1 MCMKNNRV
9 ELFNFVKDHTKNMEV
24 KLVDDSFIDI
34 KIGDFG
40 ICLELTFYLI
50 LTEKN
55 KRKYL
60 DILLNEIAYALY
72 FKKD

>member
-9 ELFNFVKDHTKNMEV
+9 ELFNYVKEHTQNMEI
-24 KLVDDSFIDI
+24 KLIDDSFIDI

-40 ICLELTFYLI
+40 ICLELTFYPI

-55 KRKYL
+55 KRQYL
-60 DILLNEIAYALY
+60 ETVLNEIAYALY